1 VIKLSQRFTLPYLRD
16 IDVPLYRKFI
26 GKIRGV
32 EGVKTLLG
40 GDPDFETPQHIR
52 DAAVEALEE
61 GWTHYPPMGGMPELK
76 GALADYH
83 GRYGTD
89 WSDDEVIVTPGSTPA
104 LFLSFVGTLSRGEE
118 VLLSEPYYMGYK
130 PLIEYLGLNVVSTP
144 LEESRCYHPDLD
156 AMEEAISEDTRMIV
170 ICSPNNPTGT
180 VFDEEELK
188 RIAEIAQER
197 NLLVLSDE
205 IYDQFVYDGD
215 HHSIASLPGMRE
227 RTIVIMSFSKTFS
240 MTGWRLGTLMA
251 DEGIISSLSRIP
263 IGGRPA
269 TFIQRAGIAA
279 LTGPWDP
286 VEEFKH
292 EYNSRRD
299 HLVKRLNEIDGI
311 ECTTPEG
318 AFYVFPSFESIGQ
331 RSIEFCEG
339 LLEEQKLATVPGI
352 AFGDAGEYH
361 MRIPLVKPTEY
372 LDECAEAI
380 ENYVKSQT

>member
-1 VIKLSQRFTLPYLRD
+1 VINLSQRFTLPYLREL
-16 IDVPLYRKFI
+16 DVPLYREFI
-26 GKIRGV
+26 AKIRGV

-76 GALADYH
+76 EALAEYH
-83 GRYGTD
+83 SRYGTD
-89 WSDDEVIVTPGSTPA
+89 WSDEEVIVTPGSTPA

-118 VLLSEPYYMGYK
+118 VLLFEPYYMGYK
-130 PLIEYLGLNVVSTP
+130 PLIEYLGLKVVSTP
-144 LEESRCYHPDLD
+144 LEESSCYHPDLD
-156 AMEEAISEDTRMIV
+156 AMEEAISEDTRMLV

-180 VFDEEELK
+180 VFDEDELK
-188 RIAEIAQER
+188 RIAEIVRER
-197 NLLVLSDE
+197 DLLVLSDE
-205 IYDQFVYDGD
+205 IYDQFVYDGE

-251 DEGIISSLSRIP
+251 DEGITSSLRRIP

-269 TFIQRAGIAA
+269 SFIQRAGIAA

-286 VEEFKH
+286 VKKFKH
-292 EYNSRRD
+292 EYNRRRD

-311 ECTTPEG
+311 ECATPEG
-318 AFYVFPSFESIGQ
+318 AFYVFPRFESVGQ
-331 RSIEFCEG
+331 TSIEFCEG

-361 MRIPLVKPTEY
+361 MRIPLVKPPEY
-372 LDECAEAI
+372 LEECAEAI
-380 ENYVKSQT
+380 ENYVKSLN